1 MIQSRNNISLFGG
14 IDRVAIILYLLL
26 VMVGLVCV
34 ASAGYNDDI
43 DSFFSI
49 RQNHVKQALWAC
61 VALVVGIFILLLD
74 SRYYH
79 MYAYYIYFIALIFTD
94 DYFAAL
100 DAADDAAFLTLQLRV
115 HFKVLLAGVSLPVTA
130 QSHIV
135 AGIVYYIV
143 IFIDN
148 HDVVKAVD
156 EQTSYTKHFI
166 FLLYYVAAYLHLPQ
180 LLHG

>member
-1 MIQSRNNISLFGG
+1 MI
-14 IDRVAIILYLLL
+14 
-26 VMVGLVCV
+26 
-34 ASAGYNDDI
+34 
-43 DSFFSI
+43 FSI
-49 RQNHVKQALWAC
+49 YVDGHFYGRNELTFFLERQC
-61 VALVVGIFILLLD
+61 
-74 SRYYH
+74 
-79 MYAYYIYFIALIFTD
+79 YIVRKINIAKIVFIALIFTD